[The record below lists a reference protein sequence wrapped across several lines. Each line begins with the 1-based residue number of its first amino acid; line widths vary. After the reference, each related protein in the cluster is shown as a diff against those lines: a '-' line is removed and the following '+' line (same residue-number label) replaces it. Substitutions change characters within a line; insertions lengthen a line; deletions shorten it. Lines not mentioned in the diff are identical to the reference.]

1 MAKSDTES
9 WVRLAVGAILNGC
22 LWPLMQGMAK
32 WSSYDREL
40 RLALLGTALAAT
52 ALVAVVPLFWRGRPW
67 QVAIAFVLL
76 WLPALVLWGAVSSA
90 IGNS

>member
-1 MAKSDTES
+1 MTKSNTES
-9 WVRLAVGAILNGC
+9 WVRLAVGVILNGC
-22 LWPLMQGMAK
+22 LWPLMQGMGK

-40 RLALLGTALAAT
+40 RLALLGMALAAT
-52 ALVAVVPLFWRGRPW
+52 ALVAVVPLFWRGRAW
-67 QVAIAFVLL
+67 QVPIAFVLL